1 MMGTFCRIRLQRT
14 SRTPPICPVM
24 VGHEALANTFQQ
36 KLFERGVFVS
46 GFTFPVVPRGE
57 ARLRCQLSAGH
68 ATDQL
73 DQAVEAFAT
82 VGKELGL
89 I

>member
-1 MMGTFCRIRLQRT
+1 MAA
-14 SRTPPICPVM
+14 ICPVM
-24 VGHEALANTFQQ
+24 VGDEALAITFQK
-36 KLFERGVFVS
+36 KLFGLGVFVS

-57 ARLRCQLSAGH
+57 ARLRCQISAGH
-68 ATDQL
+68 TTDQL

-82 VGKELGL
+82 AGKELSL

>member
-1 MMGTFCRIRLQRT
+1 
-14 SRTPPICPVM
+14 M
-24 VGHEALANTFQQ
+24 VHDEALAITFQK

-57 ARLRCQLSAGH
+57 ARLRCQISAAH
-68 ATDQL
+68 TTDQL
-73 DQAVEAFAT
+73 DQAVSAFAG
-82 VGKELGL
+82 VGKELKL

>member
-1 MMGTFCRIRLQRT
+1 MIKSNDWDRVKQLFNDSLELE
-14 SRTPPICPVM
+14 PPD
-24 VGHEALANTFQQ
+24 
-36 KLFERGVFVS
+36 
-46 GFTFPVVPRGE
+46 RGE
-57 ARLRCQLSAGH
+57 ARLRCQISAGH
-68 ATDQL
+68 DTDQL